1 MYSALT
7 LVVDGW
13 LIDQDRHWCVRFHP
27 DDKAWRKEP
36 KVFVDTGRPMPDGQ
50 PALLKS
56 RRHLHR
62 QDAVALWQALM
73 RSGWTATAPLWGGDA
88 EP

>member
-1 MYSALT
+1 MYSALA
-7 LVVDGW
+7 LAVDGW

-36 KVFVDTGRPMPDGQ
+36 KRFFVDTGRPMPDGQ
-50 PALLKS
+50 PALLKAAV
-56 RRHLHR
+56 HAR

-73 RSGWTATAPLWGGDA
+73 RSGWTATAPLMRGRR
-88 EP
+88 